1 MRLLPVL
8 TGSLLLLAAHAHA
21 QEASPFAT
29 PATEHFMSSAVI
41 ADGDNPLTD
50 PARALALSAPV
61 AGSAPVLAAPLASL
75 QADKLKVDETERQWF
90 ALEDGRVRPRL
101 NLYQDKSTRLSLSM
115 NAKAGETGVR
125 LRLRHRW

>member
-1 MRLLPVL
+1 MRLHPVL
-8 TGSLLLLAAHAHA
+8 TGSLLLAAHAYA
-21 QEASPFAT
+21 QEASPFA
-29 PATEHFMSSAVI
+29 PPSAEHFMSSAVI

-50 PARALALSAPV
+50 PARALALSAP
-61 AGSAPVLAAPLASL
+61 ASGSTPVLAAPLASL
-75 QADKLKVDETERQWF
+75 QADKLQGDETERQWF

-115 NAKAGETGVR
+115 NTKGGEVGVR